1 MIPFTVFSHTT
12 IYILYS
18 KKTKGG
24 KFMQGLK
31 TVLLLGTL
39 TGLFLVIGKLLG
51 GQQGMIIAFIFAMA
65 MNFFAYWFS
74 DKVALSM
81 YGAREIPYEEA
92 PWLHDMVEELARK
105 AGIPKPK
112 IYLAPIDIP
121 NAFATGRDPKHA
133 AVAVTSGILNILSP
147 EELKGVLAHELAHI
161 KNRDILISSI
171 AATIGG
177 AISMIA
183 EMAFWSNLFGGNDE
197 EEGGGIGSLIGSVL
211 LFLLAPLAAT
221 LIQMAI
227 SRTREYAADATGAE
241 ISGCPLCLARA
252 LEKLE
257 NAANQLAPIARREI
271 NPGTAHMMIVNPLRG
286 DFIASLFSTHPPTQ
300 ERIRRLYEIA
310 KKIGQI

>member
-1 MIPFTVFSHTT
+1 
-12 IYILYS
+12 
-18 KKTKGG
+18 
-24 KFMQGLK
+24 MQSIK
-31 TVLLLGTL
+31 TVLLLGAL
-39 TGLFLVIGKLLG
+39 TGLFLMVGKILG
-51 GQQGMIIAFIFAMA
+51 GQTGMIIAFFMAMV

-81 YGAREIPYEEA
+81 YGAKEIPYEEA
-92 PWLHDMVEELARK
+92 PWLHNMIEELARS
-105 AGIPKPK
+105 AEIPKPK
-112 IYLAPIDIP
+112 VYLAPIDVP
-121 NAFATGRDPKHA
+121 NAFATGRNPKHA

-147 EELKGVLAHELAHI
+147 EELRGVLAHEVAHI

-197 EEGGGIGSLIGSVL
+197 EEGGAGNLIGSLL
-211 LFLLAPLAAT
+211 LFLLAPIAAT

-227 SRTREYAADATGAE
+227 SRTREYVADATGAR
-241 ISGCPLCLARA
+241 ICRCPLALAKA

-257 NAANQLAPIARREI
+257 AAAEQLAPIARKEI

-286 DFIASLFSTHPPTQ
+286 DFIASLFSTHPPTR
-300 ERIRRLYEIA
+300 ERIRRLYELA
-310 KKIGQI
+310 KEMGQL